1 MGMSIRRERFDRVMA
16 NRKKRVIEAIQSLEN
31 ISNRNNYD
39 YHQSQIEEAYSSI
52 LTELK
57 QVFAQFYPASPR
69 ERFQLLIKADQ
80 MQVEHLKKHDPDV
93 YRLVM
98 DEMNLPNYENLHKVS
113 DDTSISRIKDSL
125 EELQQQFL
133 HLQRTFKDTQKINDS
148 VEDSLRETV
157 TKTNN
162 ASKGLEK
169 RFNRFLEHYE
179 LEKEDCVYVKNPLFS
194 LVSINKH
201 PKFDKERDRL
211 MWIDVKEG
219 RTLREIVK
227 PGSPYDTAPGFL
239 KAQDCLLADI
249 KGGKVVKIS

>member
-1 MGMSIRRERFDRVMA
+1 MGISIRRERFDRVMA

-39 YHQSQIEEAYSSI
+39 YHQNQIEEAYSSI

-57 QVFAQFYPASPR
+57 QVFAQFYPASPQ

-80 MQVEHLKKHDPDV
+80 MQVEHLKEHDPDV

-98 DEMNLPNYENLHKVS
+98 NEMNLPNYENLHKVS
-113 DDTSISRIKDSL
+113 DDTSIPRIKDSL

-133 HLQRTFKDTQKINDS
+133 HFQKTFKDTQKNNES
-148 VEDSLRETV
+148 VENSLWETV

-169 RFNRFLEHYE
+169 RFNRFIEHYE
-179 LEKEDCVYVKNPLFS
+179 LENEDCIYAKNSEFS
-194 LVSINKH
+194 LASINKH
-201 PKFDKERDRL
+201 PKFDKERERL

-219 RTLREIVK
+219 RTLEEIVK

-239 KAQDCLLADI
+239 KAQDCLLSDLK
-249 KGGKVVKIS
+249 KGRVVKIG